1 MTLPALRPVRK
12 IDLIRFDL
20 SAGLPTALHVLR
32 AQLGWTRAIH
42 ALTRFML
49 RSLGRDPLRDLSTH
63 GWPASQETLV
73 RHQLRPVILLDDVL
87 RLDLALPQER
97 VMEIL
102 AQVIRMSGA
111 RFIEHN
117 VPDIPRSSW
126 RAADPAQRHSFVTR
140 LTTRLFNAQIE
151 DITTAPTT
159 LAFRI
164 TACRFVQLTHA
175 LGRPQLAPL
184 FCAADS
190 QFFESPSSPR
200 LDRPS
205 TIAAGDACCHFIF
218 SYREDEASA

>member
-1 MTLPALRPVRK
+1 MELPQLRPARR
-12 IDLIRFDL
+12 IDLILFDL
-20 SAGLPTALHVLR
+20 RAGLPTALQVLR
-32 AQLGWTRAIH
+32 AQLGWAQCLH
-42 ALTRFML
+42 ALARFGL
-49 RSLGRDPLRDLSTH
+49 RSLGCDPLRALPTH
-63 GWPASQETLV
+63 GWPAAQETLV

-87 RLDLALPQER
+87 RRDLRLPDAR

-102 AQVIRMSGA
+102 AQVVRMSGA

-117 VPDIPRSSW
+117 VPDIPRPLWS
-126 RAADPAQRHSFVTR
+126 AATPDQRTTFVTR

-151 DITTAPTT
+151 DITTSPTS
-159 LAFRI
+159 LAFRV

-200 LDRPS
+200 LDRP
-205 TIAAGDACCHFIF
+205 TTVAQGAPCCHFQF
-218 SYREDEASA
+218 SYRDES